1 VNISELKVIF
11 VQVNLSNWICL
22 DFSTL
27 CFISFEV
34 SEFSYFSFMENASV
48 LTFGTSIK
56 ISTLSISGQES
67 LEE

>member
-1 VNISELKVIF
+1 
-11 VQVNLSNWICL
+11 
-22 DFSTL
+22 
-27 CFISFEV
+27 
-34 SEFSYFSFMENASV
+34 MENASV